1 MNKAVNKAYISG
13 RKLEQ
18 YKRERELQQQQ
29 QHSSDLP
36 VFQEALM
43 EESHPDLGGLLKNAA
58 DDVQM
63 KEEAKY
69 VFKSKKDIAKQ

>member
-1 MNKAVNKAYISG
+1 
-13 RKLEQ
+13 
-18 YKRERELQQQQ
+18 
-29 QHSSDLP
+29 
-36 VFQEALM
+36 M